1 MLAAGLEHIR
11 FTIPVDIPGWLASG
25 GSMSSSSA
33 TSMSVSSMGSSI
45 PSPSQHDFPDLDTTC
60 SEALEESWGSKK
72 KRRSRSSSQSSSRVS
87 SGARRP
93 LMPRAQTLARRK

>member
-1 MLAAGLEHIR
+1 MILQ
-11 FTIPVDIPGWLASG
+11 DIPGWLASG

-60 SEALEESWGSKK
+60 SEALEESWVSISEELWSVRCFAFVYCWGIG
-72 KRRSRSSSQSSSRVS
+72 RV
-87 SGARRP
+87 
-93 LMPRAQTLARRK
+93 